1 MKKLLVVIVILLVS
15 IPLAHGQATAQIVM
29 KLGHFAADS
38 HPGNLASKMFAEGVE
53 KRTNGQIKVTIY
65 PNNALGSPPEVLEQN
80 ILGAVDMSL
89 PTQGQLGKY
98 SKKFN
103 CVMLPFAFKDY
114 AQADKVL
121 DGPFLKW
128 AVPDLDKAGLV
139 FLSNW
144 EWGFRNLTNSKR
156 PVKVPA
162 DVKGLKIR
170 TPPELPTQAAME
182 ALGAVVATINFNE
195 LQMALKQGVVDGQEN
210 PIAVIYSNK
219 IYETQKYLTMTGHNY
234 NTMVHVIS
242 KKTWDKLTPE
252 QQKIVREANIS
263 LYYKGFN
270 ESALADVVIFTID
283 RMREVQGKKAI
294 IMLSTGLDT
303 FSKKTYDDALKA
315 AATSETVI
323 YAVSMGQLERTIN
336 EPLYSTATRSDLL
349 MADLRLKSITK
360 KTGGIAF
367 FPRFSS
373 EYPSVF
379 RNLNMYLRYQYTMAY
394 TPTNQKLDN
403 KNRKIRVE
411 AEADINRD
419 GKPDKLKVS
428 HKESY
433 KAVEK

>member
-1 MKKLLVVIVILLVS
+1 MKKLAMLLVVSVVF
-15 IPLAHGQATAQIVM
+15 IPLAAISVTHAASMEM

-38 HPGNLASKMFAEGVE
+38 HPGNLASKMFAEAVE
-53 KRTNGQIKVTIY
+53 KRTNGSIKVVIY

-103 CVMLPFAFKDY
+103 CVMLPFVY
-114 AQADKVL
+114 NSYEQADKVL
-121 DGPFLKW
+121 DGKFLPW

-156 PVKVPA
+156 PVIHPA

-195 LQMALKQGVVDGQEN
+195 LQMALKTGVVDGQEN

-242 KKTWDKLTPE
+242 KKVWDKLTPD
-252 QQKIVREANIS
+252 QQAIVKEESKKAGDWMR
-263 LYYKGFN
+263 KTCRN
-270 ESALADVVIFTID
+270 EETDQINQLKKFGMEVVIPDKTEFKKLMPPAYD
-283 RMREVQGKKAI
+283 RMKAI
-294 IMLSTGLDT
+294 AGEDNIAA
-303 FSKKTYDDALKA
+303 FLKM
-315 AATSETVI
+315 V
-323 YAVSMGQLERTIN
+323 
-336 EPLYSTATRSDLL
+336 D
-349 MADLRLKSITK
+349 
-360 KTGGIAF
+360 
-367 FPRFSS
+367 
-373 EYPSVF
+373 
-379 RNLNMYLRYQYTMAY
+379 
-394 TPTNQKLDN
+394 
-403 KNRKIRVE
+403 E
-411 AEADINRD
+411 A
-419 GKPDKLKVS
+419 K
-428 HKESY
+428 
-433 KAVEK
+433 